1 MKAIQAIFRD
11 GAFWPVEPVELPE
24 ASHVELEPRLL
35 QEPPTKEPPAKES
48 SLDDV
53 YEVLAR
59 RSQTGE
65 ADIAEKHNEH
75 QP

>member
-1 MKAIQAIFRD
+1 MKAIQAIYRD
-11 GAFWPVEPVELPE
+11 GAFWPTEPFVLPE
-24 ASHVELEPRLL
+24 STRVELEPRLL
-35 QEPPTKEPPAKES
+35 EKEPPLKAP

-53 YEVLAR
+53 YEVLRR

-65 ADIAEKHNEH
+65 TDLAEKHNEH